1 MPQKQKI
8 SAKKKVKLV
17 LDCLENKI
25 SVQEAA
31 RSAGVDFATVK
42 MWISVYENEGDEGFK
57 ASRAKSIYDR
67 DKNFSGHRLSAW

>member
-8 SAKKKVKLV
+8 SAEKKVKLV

-42 MWISVYENEGDEGFK
+42 SGLVYMKTRATKGSSIEGK
-57 ASRAKSIYDR
+57 KYIR
-67 DKNFSGHRLSAW
+67 

>member
-8 SAKKKVKLV
+8 SAEKKVKLV

-31 RSAGVDFATVK
+31 RSVGVDFATVK

-57 ASRAKSIYDR
+57 
-67 DKNFSGHRLSAW
+67 HRGQKVYTIETYVRRVH

>member
-8 SAKKKVKLV
+8 SAEKKVKLV

-42 MWISVYENEGDEGFK
+42 MWIGVYENEGDEGFK
-57 ASRAKSIYDR
+57 
-67 DKNFSGHRLSAW
+67 HRGQKVYTIETYVRRVH